1 MIHWHEK
8 KQPIK
13 QTQREHRCWN
23 EQNFINTV
31 EDLKGKW
38 DIMSEQMGALTR
50 ETYTVKKNPVKIL
63 EMNSVKYVRIHHE
76 ITYRTL
82 RKKKDE

>member
-1 MIHWHEK
+1 
-8 KQPIK
+8 
-13 QTQREHRCWN
+13 
-23 EQNFINTV
+23 
-31 EDLKGKW
+31 
-38 DIMSEQMGALTR
+38 MSEQMGALTR

-63 EMNSVKYVRIHHE
+63 EMNSVKYVRVHQE